1 MSASRT
7 FLGIVLSF
15 VCLIFSLP
23 VFAKDS
29 LSLPY
34 LIQNWPQPLNN
45 QPFTETRYDTLLGLT
60 SEYQG
65 AFQFNNKLDI
75 SIVYTSPIK
84 GSIEL
89 KGQTV
94 TVNFPSRAVTVSLEQ
109 VPEVKSFIEPVKA
122 LLSGDVEKLTKENKV
137 MFSSENV
144 ALNKSTQVNQS
155 WTLTLS
161 PPESIALSAKEVSVK
176 GKVFKGKVMISSIK
190 LTFASGDWREFR
202 LNGAESDR

>member
-1 MSASRT
+1 MFTSRT
-7 FLGIVLSF
+7 FLGIALSF
-15 VCLIFSLP
+15 VCLIFSQS

-45 QPFTETRYDTLLGLT
+45 QPFNETRYDTLLGLT
-60 SEYQG
+60 SEYKG
-65 AFQFNNKLDI
+65 AFKFNNKSDI

-89 KGQTV
+89 RGQSV
-94 TVNFPSRAVTVSLEQ
+94 TVNFPSKTVSVSLEQ

-122 LLSGDVEKLTKENKV
+122 LLSGDVEKLIKENKV

-144 ALNKSTQVNQS
+144 ALDKSSQVNQS

-161 PPESIALSAKEVSVK
+161 PPGSIVLSAKEVTVK
-176 GKVFKGKVMISSIK
+176 GGELKGKVMISSIK
-190 LTFASGDWREFR
+190 LTFANGDWREFR
-202 LNGAESDR
+202 LDGVENDR